1 MKSTVIKFTVAF
13 SLAISAIFPLFAA
26 DWTGE
31 DGNTYTALEYL
42 EGNGNGYVLTDIKP
56 HCTDTVKMRFKTP
69 SSLTKLQALFCA
81 RGTGT
86 SKSFVGCMDGG
97 NDKKLRIDRDGTASR
112 SSSKVLVTSTQYLL
126 EADFNDRVVKL
137 NGSAV
142 SFQPDL
148 ATGIYDID
156 SALVLFALCNNST
169 ISTSYKGQHTLYYF
183 ELYDSDGNLKNCFL
197 PAVNA
202 SGVKG
207 LYDTKTGKFYPQAG
221 TAFESAARVV
231 TGEGK
236 KWTGRGGNNNMST
249 GANWEGGEVPVAGDD
264 LDFTLAPPLAEIN
277 ADISDVVFGKLWI
290 DDGDIPTFTGTLTVS
305 ACNDR
310 AKVASNPSIVFA
322 AGNYMW
328 NGGANANWSGDKVW
342 TLDNEATDWANG
354 NNAIFATSGDKATL
368 DTDVTANSLAFNANA
383 TIDGEKTLTVPNVS
397 VSTDVSAT
405 IAAPTAGML
414 VKTGTGPLTL
424 ESSRTD
430 TTVLNEGTL
439 ALSGAASLDWSTFTF
454 GDDPAKP
461 VTLNV
466 GESATLANVPSTW
479 EIGYDA
485 DITSAIVK
493 AGGCWTNTILRLG
506 GASGATASFFH
517 KGGELTLKGGSSSAG
532 LILGYSAGAG
542 KSYFEIDNSTVICET
557 YPVIGYK
564 SEGEL
569 VVKNNGALDS
579 ADQVHVG
586 SNVKGFGTLTVVDGG
601 LLKTTRVHFNL
612 SSADSIGVVN
622 LEKGGVITAD
632 QFYRTKAGS
641 ATVNFDGGKYVKSAV
656 KYADVNVFP
665 ANGVNVTVSTN
676 GGTIDNGSNS
686 ATIPCTITGDG
697 GITFEG
703 SGTTTIS
710 ANQEYKGMTKVS
722 EGTTLSVS
730 GGVSFAGDVEF
741 AAGSKLDIANYVG
754 GVNPVTAKSFT
765 FPDSGTV
772 SLTLNSGSFIAGAYA
787 ICKASLV
794 SAEQARLSFA
804 PSTGDLR
811 YSWDVSATGDLLLLV
826 GDIHGYSWTGL
837 AGDNKFATGGNW
849 VSGIAPS
856 ASGPVDFSAV
866 TSDITVDMD
875 GVTAG
880 TIFGAVTMG
889 TGVITFTG
897 EFSAASFSDTSK
909 IAVGADS
916 TVTLVGDLVFSGNVN
931 EYICNTIAAGGV
943 FCVTGVIEAEKGKT
957 NLLLPSVATSFAGT
971 IRANGLVNNGSGKFW
986 LVRNADNSHGRW
998 EIGAAGISGTGL
1010 MGYSSDSGSLTF
1022 SATITATADF
1032 EVTTPIVNRRTLT
1045 LNPAGHVITLGTSTS
1060 ASAGAIVGS
1069 SKASTLID
1077 GPGKVVAKY
1086 TIGTYTKTNPFTVK
1100 SGATLVLVPGANLGT
1115 SVLTVDDG
1123 GTLEVAESGTVT
1135 LGGGLTVANGAVLGF
1150 NFTDR
1155 RVAPQIAVAQ
1165 GKTVTV
1171 SGAVKVK
1178 VSGDVWPIGGDY
1190 VLTACGGF
1198 DAEGVSLA
1206 DGAPK
1211 WAKGIGVNEEGNIV
1225 LTVRPKPTMIIVR

>member
-26 DWTGE
+26 DWTGA

-42 EGNGNGYVLTDIKP
+42 QGNGNGYVLTDILP
-56 HCTDTVKMRFKTP
+56 SCTDTVKMYFKTP

-81 RGTGT
+81 R
-86 SKSFVGCMDGG
+86 SSALKDSFVGCMDGG
-97 NDKKLRIDRDGTASR
+97 NDKQLRIDRNKKDAR
-112 SSSKVLVTSTQYLL
+112 SPAKEFAESTPYLL
-126 EADFNDRVVKL
+126 EADFNNKVVKL
-137 NGSAV
+137 NGKEV
-142 SFQPDL
+142 SITL
-148 ATGIYDID
+148 GTGSYTVG
-156 SALVLFALCNNST
+156 SYLVLFALCDNEK
-169 ISTSYKGQHTLYYF
+169 ISTDYRGQHTLYYF
-183 ELYDSDGNLKNCFL
+183 ELFDCDGNLKNCLL
-197 PAVNA
+197 PAMDND
-202 SGVKG
+202 GKKG
-207 LYDTKTGKFYPQAG
+207 LYDTITKKFYPQAG
-221 TAFESAARVV
+221 TAFESAARGV

-236 KWTGRGGNNNMST
+236 KWTGLGGDNKMST
-249 GANWEGGEVPVAGDD
+249 GANWEGGEAPVAGDD

-277 ADISDVVFGKLWI
+277 ADIPNVVFGKLWI

-305 ACNDR
+305 ACNYR
-310 AKVASNPSIVFA
+310 AKVASNPSIVIVFA
-322 AGNYMW
+322 AGNYTW
-328 NGGANANWSGDKVW
+328 NGGANANWSGDNVW
-342 TLDNEATDWANG
+342 MLDNEATDWANG
-354 NNAIFATSGDKATL
+354 NNAIFNTADATVAL
-368 DTDVTANSLAFNANA
+368 NEDVTANSLAFNANA

-414 VKTGTGPLTL
+414 VKTGTGTLTL

-461 VTLNV
+461 ITLNV

-485 DITSAIVK
+485 NITSAIVK

-506 GASGATASFFH
+506 GASGASASFCN
-517 KGGELTLKGGSSSAG
+517 KGGELTLKGGGSSAG
-532 LILGYSAGAG
+532 LILGDSAGAG

-632 QFYRTKAGS
+632 HFYRTEAGS

-686 ATIPCTITGDG
+686 ATIPCTITGEG

-710 ANQEYKGMTKVS
+710 ANQEYTGTTTVS
-722 EGTTLSVS
+722 EGTALSVS
-730 GGVSFAGDVEF
+730 GGISFAGDVEF
-741 AAGSKLDIANYVG
+741 AAGSKFDIANYVG

-804 PSTGDLR
+804 PSTGDLG

-826 GDIHGYSWTGL
+826 GDIHGYSWTGF
-837 AGDNKFATGGNW
+837 AGDNNFATGGNW
-849 VSGIAPS
+849 VNGSAPGANGS
-856 ASGPVDFSAV
+856 VDFSAV
-866 TSDITVDMD
+866 SSNISIDME
-875 GVTAG
+875 GVPEG
-880 TIFGAVTMG
+880 TTFGEVTMG

-897 EFSAASFSDTSK
+897 KFAAKSFTDTSK
-909 IAVGADS
+909 IAVGENS
-916 TVTLVGDLVFSGNVN
+916 TVTLDGDLVFSGNVN
-931 EYICNTIAAGGV
+931 EYICNTVADGGV

-957 NLLLPSVATSFAGT
+957 NLLIPSVATSFAGT

-986 LVRNADNSHGRW
+986 LVQNANDSHGRW

-1010 MGYSSDSGSLTF
+1010 MGYSSDENSADFL
-1022 SATITATADF
+1022 ATITATADF

-1069 SKASTLID
+1069 IKASTLID

-1086 TIGTYTKTNPFTVK
+1086 TIGIYTKTNPFTVK

-1150 NFTDR
+1150 NFTNR

-1165 GKTVTV
+1165 GQDRNRER
-1171 SGAVKVK
+1171 SG
-1178 VSGDVWPIGGDY
+1178 
-1190 VLTACGGF
+1190 
-1198 DAEGVSLA
+1198 
-1206 DGAPK
+1206 
-1211 WAKGIGVNEEGNIV
+1211 
-1225 LTVRPKPTMIIVR
+1225 